1 MHTWIDMK
9 EISFLCGLE
18 MPSLERMICI
28 STFMRASA
36 CTLGIHA
43 KFQRIKEY
51 LSIVIMIKGRE
62 RETRCALS
70 RFYFQPKHNLAPDYF
85 PEQGFCPQKLSISN
99 FISENESSLSS
110 TPILPPTEKSHSAFF
125 SMPFHTM

>member
-1 MHTWIDMK
+1 MHTWVDMK
-9 EISFLCGLE
+9 EISFLCVLE

-36 CTLGIHA
+36 CTFGIHA
-43 KFQRIKEY
+43 KFQRLKEY

-62 RETRCALS
+62 RETRFALS

-85 PEQGFCPQKLSISN
+85 PEQGFCPQELSISN

-110 TPILPPTEKSHSAFF
+110 TQMLPPIESFTAFF